1 MIATHQDAKAL
12 GYCNSGMRQWF
23 PREGVTFEMFRAQGV
38 STAWLRSTGDAM
50 AIRFADFIEHRAARE
65 VIDGQ

>member
-12 GYCNSGMRQWF
+12 GYCNAGMRQWF
-23 PREGVTFEMFRAQGV
+23 PREGVTFEMFRLQGV

-50 AIRFADFIEHRAARE
+50 AIRFAEFVERRSVE
-65 VIDGQ
+65 QVSDGE

>member
-1 MIATHQDAKAL
+1 
-12 GYCNSGMRQWF
+12 MRQWF
-23 PREGVTFEMFRAQGV
+23 PREGVTFERFRAQGV

>member
-12 GYCNSGMRQWF
+12 GYCNAGMRQWF
-23 PREGVTFEMFRAQGV
+23 PREGVTFEMFRLQGV

-50 AIRFADFIEHRAARE
+50 AIRFAEFVEGRVAGQ
-65 VIDGQ
+65 VSDGK